1 MKKKLMTHTTAHEA
15 KKRNN
20 GLLISLFVIILMVL
34 DVFLFPISADVRIFT
49 ILGIYI
55 VLSLRFRLSS
65 STTFSIALVLLI
77 IAYTQFLFTDQKIF
91 DNPSPVP
98 PLCERTAV
106 WVYLYIVIGVI
117 QKWRE

>member
-1 MKKKLMTHTTAHEA
+1 MKKKLITHTTHEA
-15 KKRNN
+15 KKRNS

-34 DVFLFPISADVRIFT
+34 DVFLFPISADIRIFT
-49 ILGIYI
+49 ILGVYI
-55 VLSLRFRLSS
+55 VLALRYRVSS
-65 STTFSIALVLLI
+65 NTTFSIALVLLI

-91 DNPSPVP
+91 DNPGPVP

-106 WVYLYIVIGVI
+106 WVYLFLVIGVI